1 MDAWEITQGSSNVVV
16 AILAGG
22 LYPFAEFEGR
32 LVPGYNFVIN
42 NTNTT
47 AIGSGDDMAAVIGAN
62 ANNALGG
69 AGVDWRCRLMP
80 VTVLNDAGL
89 CWASWLAQGIDFAVS
104 NGCKVIHCSG
114 VNEPYG
120 APWDSMS
127 LQLAVSNAI
136 AQGVIVV
143 APTGGHNSSRII
155 PPASY
160 PGVIAVGGIVMSGG
174 RFSSNFGPKIDLV
187 APAEGIVIWVASP
200 SSPNGYYLRS
210 FGNSY
215 AVAMV
220 SGVCSLL
227 AALRP
232 EITPEQVRQLLCLG
246 ALDQVGDKTDT
257 PGFDI
262 YYGWGLL
269 NAYNSLLLA
278 QTRIDQVRFITNI
291 IPCCCTNRILE
302 LSWKSPAN
310 ASNKQPYEI
319 EFTTSLTNGWTK
331 VESPQFRYE
340 AERTYWSDPCCGLS
354 ALGNQTRFYRLR
366 LKQLPPKN

>member
-1 MDAWEITQGSSNVVV
+1 MKRPFSLVSLAACLLVEPEWFIQAASIRPNDPLLRWPEPQQRYHLGQFRFSGSDVYHGIQTMDAWEITQGSSNVVV

-22 LYPFAEFEGR
+22 LYPFPEFEGR

-215 AVAMV
+215 AVAMRV
-220 SGVCSLL
+220 GRLFLTGRFAARNHPGTGAPTAVPGRIRSGW
-227 AALRP
+227 R
-232 EITPEQVRQLLCLG
+232 
-246 ALDQVGDKTDT
+246 
-257 PGFDI
+257 
-262 YYGWGLL
+262 
-269 NAYNSLLLA
+269 
-278 QTRIDQVRFITNI
+278 
-291 IPCCCTNRILE
+291 
-302 LSWKSPAN
+302 
-310 ASNKQPYEI
+310 
-319 EFTTSLTNGWTK
+319 
-331 VESPQFRYE
+331 
-340 AERTYWSDPCCGLS
+340 
-354 ALGNQTRFYRLR
+354 
-366 LKQLPPKN
+366 